1 MKELLIEL
9 LSEEIP
15 ARMQESASADF
26 ESLVTDSLL
35 DNGLKYESKAS
46 FYTPRRLVL
55 VVTGLTEKSPKVI
68 TERRGPRSNAP
79 DKAINGFLKST
90 GLSLE
95 QLEIRSVKGSEFY
108 FAKTEQKGRSA
119 SEIVSETLENTIV
132 NFPWPKTM
140 RWGEGALKWIRPL
153 HNVLCILSDENE
165 SKIVDFNFCGFKA
178 NNKSRGHRFRGNV
191 EFSVKNFDDL
201 KQKLRKSY
209 VLLDQEDRKKDIVN
223 SASNLAFAIGLEVVE
238 DQLLLN
244 EVKNLVEW
252 PNVLVGKISEEYLGL
267 PSDVLQVSMRKHQ
280 KFFSL
285 KNKINNYIEG
295 FVIVSNNET
304 SDNGKLILEGNQK
317 VLLARLSDAKFFLEN
332 DLRLV
337 KLGMNSWVEELKE
350 VTYHH
355 KLGSQFERVERIQKK
370 SSELAE
376 KLGVDKKLVDKAS
389 LYSKADL
396 MSEMVNEF
404 PELQGK
410 MGCYYAN
417 FCDFHPEISL
427 AIEEHYSPMG
437 PNDECPKA
445 LVSVVLALSDKLD
458 ILESFWKI
466 DQKPTGSKDPFA
478 LRRAALGVIRLLLE
492 NQISLQLRSHV
503 SELDDRKVNDLL
515 SFFHER
521 FKIFLRDKKIRHD
534 IIDACL
540 SSSQNDD
547 FYTLFLKAETL
558 SHGFNSKIGRDLFQG
573 FKRAN
578 NILKKAETKDSVSY
592 ELEPDSRF
600 FETNAEKK
608 LLLALEKTNEVIVTK
623 LLKNDFRAAFNI
635 LTDLRIPID
644 NFFNTVKV
652 NSDSTII
659 RRNRLCLLH
668 KIRLVCNKVADFNL
682 IEG

>member
-1 MKELLIEL
+1 
-9 LSEEIP
+9 
-15 ARMQESASADF
+15 
-26 ESLVTDSLL
+26 
-35 DNGLKYESKAS
+35 
-46 FYTPRRLVL
+46 
-55 VVTGLTEKSPKVI
+55 
-68 TERRGPRSNAP
+68 
-79 DKAINGFLKST
+79 
-90 GLSLE
+90 
-95 QLEIRSVKGSEFY
+95 
-108 FAKTEQKGRSA
+108 
-119 SEIVSETLENTIV
+119 
-132 NFPWPKTM
+132 
-140 RWGEGALKWIRPL
+140 
-153 HNVLCILSDENE
+153 
-165 SKIVDFNFCGFKA
+165 
-178 NNKSRGHRFRGNV
+178 
-191 EFSVKNFDDL
+191 
-201 KQKLRKSY
+201 
-209 VLLDQEDRKKDIVN
+209 
-223 SASNLAFAIGLEVVE
+223 
-238 DQLLLN
+238 
-244 EVKNLVEW
+244 
-252 PNVLVGKISEEYLGL
+252 
-267 PSDVLQVSMRKHQ
+267 
-280 KFFSL
+280 
-285 KNKINNYIEG
+285 
-295 FVIVSNNET
+295 
-304 SDNGKLILEGNQK
+304 
-317 VLLARLSDAKFFLEN
+317 
-332 DLRLV
+332 
-337 KLGMNSWVEELKE
+337 
-350 VTYHH
+350 
-355 KLGSQFERVERIQKK
+355 
-370 SSELAE
+370 
-376 KLGVDKKLVDKAS
+376 
-389 LYSKADL
+389 
-396 MSEMVNEF
+396 
-404 PELQGK
+404 
-410 MGCYYAN
+410 
-417 FCDFHPEISL
+417 
-427 AIEEHYSPMG
+427 MG